1 MVLQLVYTS
10 REFRPMS
17 DADLK
22 RLVTH
27 SQIRNKQDGVTGFLY
42 YSAGTFLQMLEG
54 EEATVSATFARIED
68 DYRHI
73 IASILHRGSSD
84 HRLFANW
91 TMEIANPQKTS
102 DIMRAFFQSD
112 RDLDLTRL
120 DTEKAFLL
128 LEAFSGASRELL
140 L

>member
-1 MVLQLVYTS
+1 MLQLVYTS

-17 DADLK
+17 EAELK
-22 RLVTH
+22 RLVTR
-27 SQIRNKQDGVTGFLY
+27 SQIRNKQEGVTGFLY

-54 EEATVSATFARIED
+54 DEATVSATFARIED

-73 IASILHRGSSD
+73 IASILHRGPAEE
-84 HRLFANW
+84 RLFANW
-91 TMEIANPQKTS
+91 TMEIAHPKKTS

-120 DTEKAFLL
+120 DADKAFLL
-128 LEAFSGASRELL
+128 LDAFSGANRELML
-140 L
+140 